1 MTKDVGTDS
10 STPTPTIALK
20 PGVPLNAERCPVY
33 RRRGMDKEKTRT
45 HSG

>member
-1 MTKDVGTDS
+1 MTKDVGLDP

-33 RRRGMDKEKTRT
+33 RRGMDKEETRS